1 MSAIIK
7 IIKEMELMSEGKS
20 ALLVMGCPEVPVQ
33 MSMVIYLSHKLS
45 KSGWDVTVA
54 GTDAAVKLLKAA
66 DPESYYV
73 KKTVDLDG
81 MIVDIVEK
89 KVDFDVC
96 FAFMHS
102 DAGMTYGATF
112 SAISKARLFA
122 VVFGKNAE
130 ALGESIDYPAEKI
143 VAKATHNPNPL
154 KNKIDKVIL

>member
-1 MSAIIK
+1 
-7 IIKEMELMSEGKS
+7 MSESKS

-33 MSMVIYLSHKLS
+33 MSMVIYLSHKLK

-54 GTDAAVKLLKAA
+54 GTNAAVKLLKAA
-66 DPESYYV
+66 DPDGYYV
-73 KKTVDLDG
+73 QKMVDLDKL
-81 MIVDIVEK
+81 IADVVEK
-89 KVDFDVC
+89 KIDFDIC

-112 SAISKARLFA
+112 SAISKAKLYA

-143 VAKATHNPNPL
+143 VAVAAHNPAPL
-154 KNKIDKVIL
+154 KNKIDKVAL

>member
-1 MSAIIK
+1 MSD
-7 IIKEMELMSEGKS
+7 GKS

-33 MSMVIYLSHKLS
+33 MSMVIYLTHKLTR
-45 KSGWDVTVA
+45 SGWDVTVA

-66 DPESYYV
+66 DPDGYYV
-73 KKTVDLDG
+73 KKTVDLDE
-81 MIVDIVEK
+81 MIADIVEK
-89 KVDFDVC
+89 KVDFDAC

-102 DAGMTYGATF
+102 DAGMTFGATF

>member
-1 MSAIIK
+1 
-7 IIKEMELMSEGKS
+7 MSEGKS

-112 SAISKARLFA
+112 SAISRARLFA

>member
-1 MSAIIK
+1 
-7 IIKEMELMSEGKS
+7 MSEGKS

-33 MSMVIYLSHKLS
+33 MSMVIYLTHKL
-45 KSGWDVTVA
+45 KKTGWDVTVA

-73 KKTVDLDG
+73 QNTVDLDEL
-81 MIVDIVEK
+81 IASVVEK
-89 KVDFDVC
+89 KVDYDVC

-112 SAISKARLFA
+112 SAISRARLFA

-130 ALGESIDYPAEKI
+130 ALAESIDYPAEKI

-154 KNKIDKVIL
+154 KNKIDKVAL

>member
-1 MSAIIK
+1 MSQ
-7 IIKEMELMSEGKS
+7 GKK

-33 MSMVIYLSHKLS
+33 MSMAIYLSHKLS
-45 KSGWDVTVA
+45 RAGYDVTVA

-73 KKTVDLDG
+73 QKTVDIDQIIG
-81 MIVDIVEK
+81 DIVEK
-89 KVDFDVC
+89 KIDYDLC

-112 SAISKARLFA
+112 SAISRARLYA

-154 KNKIDKVIL
+154 KNKIDKVAL

>member
-1 MSAIIK
+1 
-7 IIKEMELMSEGKS
+7 MEDMSEGKR

-33 MSMVIYLSHKLS
+33 MSMVIYLTHKLK

-54 GTDAAVKLLKAA
+54 GTDAAVKLLKVA

-73 KKTVDLDG
+73 QKTVDLDELIG
-81 MIVDIVEK
+81 DVVEK
-89 KVDFDVC
+89 KIDFDVC

-102 DAGMTYGATF
+102 DAGITYAATF

-122 VVFGKNAE
+122 
-130 ALGESIDYPAEKI
+130 GESIDFPAEKI

-154 KNKIDKVIL
+154 KNKIDKVAL

>member
-1 MSAIIK
+1 M
-7 IIKEMELMSEGKS
+7 
-20 ALLVMGCPEVPVQ
+20 
-33 MSMVIYLSHKLS
+33 
-45 KSGWDVTVA
+45 A

-73 KKTVDLDG
+73 QKMVD
-81 MIVDIVEK
+81 VDELIGEIVEK
-89 KVDFDVC
+89 KIDFDIC

-112 SAISKARLFA
+112 GAISKAKPYA

-130 ALGESIDYPAEKI
+130 ALGESIDYPATKI

-154 KNKIDKVIL
+154 KNKIDKVVL

>member
-1 MSAIIK
+1 
-7 IIKEMELMSEGKS
+7 MELMSEGKS

-73 KKTVDLDG
+73 KKTVDLDE
-81 MIVDIVEK
+81 MIADIVEK
-89 KVDFDVC
+89 KVDFDIC

>member
-1 MSAIIK
+1 
-7 IIKEMELMSEGKS
+7 MSEGKS

-73 KKTVDLDG
+73 KKTVDLDE

-112 SAISKARLFA
+112 SAISRARLFA

-130 ALGESIDYPAEKI
+130 ALGGSIDYPAEKI

>member
-1 MSAIIK
+1 
-7 IIKEMELMSEGKS
+7 MSEGKS

-73 KKTVDLDG
+73 KKTVDLDE
-81 MIVDIVEK
+81 MIVGIVEK

>member
-1 MSAIIK
+1 MSQ
-7 IIKEMELMSEGKS
+7 GKS

-33 MSMVIYLSHKLS
+33 MSMVIYLTHKLK

-54 GTDAAVKLLKAA
+54 GTNAATKLLKVA

-73 KKTVDLDG
+73 EKMVDLDRL
-81 MIVDIVEK
+81 IADVVEK
-89 KVDFDVC
+89 KYDFDVC

-112 SAISKARLFA
+112 SAISRARLFA

-143 VAKATHNPNPL
+143 VAVATHNPAPL
-154 KNKIDKVIL
+154 KNKIDKVDL

>member
-1 MSAIIK
+1 
-7 IIKEMELMSEGKS
+7 MSEGKS

-33 MSMVIYLSHKLS
+33 MSMVIYLSFRLT
-45 KSGWDVTVA
+45 KSGYDVTVA
-54 GTDAAVKLLKAA
+54 GTDAAVKLLKTA

-73 KKTVDLDG
+73 KKTIDLDEL
-81 MIVDIVEK
+81 IADIVEK
-89 KVDFDVC
+89 RIDFDLC

-130 ALGESIDYPAEKI
+130 ALAASIDYPAEKI
-143 VAKATHNPNPL
+143 VAKAAHNPNPL
-154 KNKIDKVIL
+154 KNKIDKVVL

>member
-1 MSAIIK
+1 
-7 IIKEMELMSEGKS
+7 MSESKS

-33 MSMVIYLSHKLS
+33 MSMVIYLSHKLK

-54 GTDAAVKLLKAA
+54 GTNAAVKLLKAA
-66 DPESYYV
+66 DPEGYYV
-73 KKTVDLDG
+73 QKMVDLDRL
-81 MIVDIVEK
+81 IADVVEK
-89 KVDFDVC
+89 KIDFDIC

-112 SAISKARLFA
+112 SAISKAKLYA

-143 VAKATHNPNPL
+143 VAVAAHNPAPL
-154 KNKIDKVIL
+154 KNKIDKVAL